1 MRFTAVS
8 RGGQGLPCLL
18 TLIEIHR
25 IARSL
30 HATNGFCKTEV
41 EFGNQTRLS
50 LFSVQGVVQQR
61 QRRDDGGLCAQDQS
75 SERSFQES
83 AVSSQLEFRVAPA
96 TLPPHTQDSLS
107 PPLAFQ
113 NFSHL

>member
-41 EFGNQTRLS
+41 EFGNRTRLS
-50 LFSVQGVVQQR
+50 LFGVQGVVYRR
-61 QRRDDGGLCAQDQS
+61 QRRDDGGLRAQDQS

-83 AVSSQLEFRVAPA
+83 AVSSQLEFRIGPA
-96 TLPPHTQDSLS
+96 TLRTDRQDCVFCRL
-107 PPLAFQ
+107 PLLHF
-113 NFSHL
+113 